1 MREPRRT
8 SLVEGRRLRR
18 RSRAWMACLCV
29 IYKDDTQ
36 LDKNSQYIS
45 LTKWLEWTP
54 SAAGECGERT
64 LLQFPPTAAAQNTE
78 LTAAFLRQEVAR
90 LRQTSAW
97 ELIRSQLRRLPCL

>member
-1 MREPRRT
+1 
-8 SLVEGRRLRR
+8 
-18 RSRAWMACLCV
+18 MACLCV

-78 LTAAFLRQEVAR
+78 LTAAFLRQEVASGM
-90 LRQTSAW
+90 LK
-97 ELIRSQLRRLPCL
+97 